1 MGFKKHSEKV
11 RIKDKYKIACEIYHQ
26 SKEENEIWFNK
37 IVDIFGNNMSVDIIT
52 SSIDEL
58 LDKKIIAS
66 ESSKREEQYKG
77 VVFYII
83 DEFSCMIDN
92 CYNLHWKN
100 LREGYFNS
108 RDRIVDIYLD

>member
-58 LDKKIIAS
+58 LDKKS
-66 ESSKREEQYKG
+66 LPPKVQN
-77 VVFYII
+77 V
-83 DEFSCMIDN
+83 
-92 CYNLHWKN
+92 KN
-100 LREGYFNS
+100 NIKVLYF
-108 RDRIVDIYLD
+108 IL